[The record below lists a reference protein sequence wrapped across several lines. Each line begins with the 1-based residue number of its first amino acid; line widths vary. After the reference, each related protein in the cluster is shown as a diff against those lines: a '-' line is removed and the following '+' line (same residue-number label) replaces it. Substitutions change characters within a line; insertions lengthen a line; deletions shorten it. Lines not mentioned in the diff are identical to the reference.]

1 MKAYVTTTKYYIAN
15 GCIDIPD
22 TLANDEEQIHEY
34 INDHQDA
41 IEWDE
46 DETPDGNDGIYLE
59 ELGNAN

>member
-1 MKAYVTTTKYYIAN
+1 MKAYVTTTKYYITN

-59 ELGNAN
+59 ELEDAN

>member
-22 TLANDEEQIHEY
+22 ELGNDEERIHQY
-34 INDHQDA
+34 VNNHQDA

-46 DETPDGNDGIYLE
+46 DESPDGNDGIYLE
-59 ELGNAN
+59 ELEDAN